1 MSRKELKDFVKKL
14 NCQQREW
21 LLEILEELGTY

>member
-1 MSRKELKDFVKKL
+1 MSRKELESFVRKL

-21 LLEILEELGTY
+21 LLDILRDFGTY

>member
-1 MSRKELKDFVKKL
+1 MTYKELESFVRNL

-21 LLEILEELGTY
+21 LKDILEEFGTY